1 MGPCEHSSKHLSGVV
16 PSGFIKCGEF
26 HGQLF
31 FGFSRRALLFGVSQF
46 FFCIS
51 KVKRYC

>member
-26 HGQLF
+26 HGQLRNF
-31 FGFSRRALLFGVSQF
+31 WLLKKGTALWS
-46 FFCIS
+46 
-51 KVKRYC
+51 